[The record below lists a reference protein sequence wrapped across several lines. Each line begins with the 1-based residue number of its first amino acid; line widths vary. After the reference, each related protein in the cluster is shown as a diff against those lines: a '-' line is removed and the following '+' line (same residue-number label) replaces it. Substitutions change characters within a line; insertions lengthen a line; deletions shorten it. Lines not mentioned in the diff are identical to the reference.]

1 MLQFKS
7 IGQRIAAFVIAILL
21 VVCAG
26 LGIISYTR
34 SSGAVVNEVE
44 RSLVQ
49 LAEECAAKIESE
61 LERKL
66 DVFRVLANLE
76 VICSPET
83 ELEEKLSV
91 LRREAQRNDSLNIA
105 FSYSNGAAITVDYVE
120 MQIGDREYFQKAM
133 QGEANMSDPII
144 SREDGTMVMVNIAPV
159 YYGSRITGAVFGT
172 NDAAFLT
179 DFTDQMGFGER
190 GYAFITNSTGLL
202 IAHENRDFIYD
213 QVDFREMAK
222 TDPDYEELARLIDK
236 MVAGEKGVESY
247 YFQGEKRYMAYQPI
261 GNTGW
266 SLAVGSFEN
275 EILAGVRQ
283 LRNVIMAVSLGA
295 LVLGVLLALW
305 LGRAISS
312 PIKDAST
319 FADNMSYGDF
329 SNELPSS
336 VLNMK
341 DEIGILARSFD
352 RMQKSLR
359 EMLSKVKAGSVK
371 VHQSSESLAAS
382 SEEMSASLEEVAS
395 SANEFSSGASNLS
408 EGANEMHKMGIQI
421 SERAQDGYG
430 AVEKAVSQMGD
441 ISENVANLKENV
453 SSLNAQVENIGS
465 IVGTI
470 KGIAEQ
476 TNLLALNA
484 AIEAARAGEQGR
496 GFAVVAEEVRKLA
509 EQSASSAEEITK
521 IITSIQYESRNVAEQ
536 MSESVKSVE
545 NGTEAVF
552 YAGDILKQIIDQI
565 QGIVGRIEQVA
576 SVAQEIGAGSEE
588 VSAAVE
594 EQTATMNEIAN
605 SASDLQGLVD
615 ELNNAIA
622 AFKF

>member
-1 MLQFKS
+1 
-7 IGQRIAAFVIAILL
+7 
-21 VVCAG
+21 
-26 LGIISYTR
+26 
-34 SSGAVVNEVE
+34 
-44 RSLVQ
+44 
-49 LAEECAAKIESE
+49 
-61 LERKL
+61 
-66 DVFRVLANLE
+66 
-76 VICSPET
+76 
-83 ELEEKLSV
+83 
-91 LRREAQRNDSLNIA
+91 
-105 FSYSNGAAITVDYVE
+105 
-120 MQIGDREYFQKAM
+120 
-133 QGEANMSDPII
+133 
-144 SREDGTMVMVNIAPV
+144 
-159 YYGSRITGAVFGT
+159 
-172 NDAAFLT
+172 
-179 DFTDQMGFGER
+179 
-190 GYAFITNSTGLL
+190 
-202 IAHENRDFIYD
+202 
-213 QVDFREMAK
+213 
-222 TDPDYEELARLIDK
+222 
-236 MVAGEKGVESY
+236 
-247 YFQGEKRYMAYQPI
+247 
-261 GNTGW
+261 
-266 SLAVGSFEN
+266 
-275 EILAGVRQ
+275 
-283 LRNVIMAVSLGA
+283 MAVSLGA
-295 LVLGVLLALW
+295 IVLGVLLALW

-312 PIKDAST
+312 PIKEVSK

-329 SNELPSS
+329 SNELPSFI
-336 VLNMK
+336 LNMK
-341 DEIGILARSFD
+341 DEIGILAHSFD

-395 SANEFSSGASNLS
+395 SANEFSSGANSLS
-408 EGANEMHKMGIQI
+408 EGASEMHKMGIQI

-441 ISENVANLKENV
+441 ISENVANLKETV
-453 SSLNAQVENIGS
+453 SSLNIQAENIGS

-521 IITSIQYESRNVAEQ
+521 IIISIQDESRNVAEH

-545 NGTEAVF
+545 NGTKAVF

-565 QGIVGRIEQVA
+565 QEIVGRIEQVA